1 MKSEKGG
8 VLVYSRV
15 IIAITFVALFLF
27 TSADAHCAEAFHNGV
42 RPNNLLIT
50 LPYHADKAF
59 IKTAET
65 PYLHDPSQADNL
77 NAMSGDLEARFANA
91 IEEARLTAPPENA
104 IDIGAQF
111 TQDFAAA
118 NDFHLIPRNPSAD
131 ILTDSITISRGDASA
146 FLSLPQAGERLLASH
161 FIQPLFGTD
170 YVVWPGQQLAPL
182 DTLSHRR
189 PLQALVRYGT
199 ERQPRP
205 FTGQIIL
212 SFDSLDGQISLS
224 AAQEAFDLFFKLDN
238 WHDGAPLHLEALLR
252 HGTDDYAASL
262 FLAYTNLPHSAIWGY
277 FRNHQT
283 LATTP
288 LDGHF
293 TNFTLPED

>member
-1 MKSEKGG
+1 M
-8 VLVYSRV
+8 LAYSCD
-15 IIAITFVALFLF
+15 IIAITFMALFIF
-27 TSADAHCAEAFHNGV
+27 ISAHAYCAEAFHNGGT
-42 RPNNLLIT
+42 RYKLLT
-50 LPYHADKAF
+50 PMPYHAHKAI
-59 IKTAET
+59 IKTDEA
-65 PYLHDPSQADNL
+65 PYLYDPSQVDDL

-91 IEEARLTAPPENA
+91 IKEARLTAPPESA

-111 TQDFAAA
+111 TQDFASA
-118 NDFHLIPRNPSAD
+118 NDFHLIPRNPSPD
-131 ILTDSITISRGDASA
+131 ILTDSITISRGDAAA
-146 FLSLPQAGERLLASH
+146 FLSLPQAGEGLLASH

-170 YVVWPGQQLAPL
+170 YVIWPGQQLAPL
-182 DTLSHRR
+182 DTLSYHA
-189 PLQALVRYGT
+189 PLQALIRYGT

-205 FTGQIIL
+205 FTGQMTL
-212 SFDSLDGQISLS
+212 SFDSLDGQISFS

-262 FLAYTNLPHSAIWGY
+262 LLAYTNLPHSAIWGY

-293 TNFTLPED
+293 TNFTLPEN